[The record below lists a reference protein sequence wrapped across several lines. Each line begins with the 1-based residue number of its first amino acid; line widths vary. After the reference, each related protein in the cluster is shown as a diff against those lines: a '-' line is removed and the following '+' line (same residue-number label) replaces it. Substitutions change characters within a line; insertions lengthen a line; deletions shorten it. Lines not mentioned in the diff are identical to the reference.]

1 MWFKSRTL
9 CDISI
14 LVYNLPHC
22 LLEWFFSLVV
32 KNRSKLIIC
41 CNFHHEINEVWK
53 LRCDR
58 NQEQRILCFKC
69 NTTIRS
75 EFNIKIETEKSTLF
89 LISVSRIFSHE
100 KSCYFVRWLSI
111 TNMMIMQT
119 LKRCV
124 GWITLSRMLR
134 MLDNTK
140 VQKSWI
146 FFIFTSLML
155 YNTEKEKK
163 LIFPVRN

>member
-1 MWFKSRTL
+1 MKSESYDAIEIKNKGFYASNVTL
-9 CDISI
+9 LYFQNST
-14 LVYNLPHC
+14 
-22 LLEWFFSLVV
+22 
-32 KNRSKLIIC
+32 SKL
-41 CNFHHEINEVWK
+41 K
-53 LRCDR
+53 LRR
-58 NQEQRILCFKC
+58 ALF
-69 NTTIRS
+69 
-75 EFNIKIETEKSTLF
+75 F

-155 YNTEKEKK
+155 YNTVKEKSDFSCQK
-163 LIFPVRN
+163 LRFERLVNLPFNGI